1 VQSDPILAHH
11 LSACQREEERTLEL
25 VRTLTTVASLS
36 PEEEEDD
43 EGSDPKKEE
52 AELRLVDIL
61 EIIPNCLLNGI
72 FWLTWNISVLTTPS
86 RFDIFRYVS
95 LLCI

>member
-25 VRTLTTVASLS
+25 VRTLATIASLS

-61 EIIPNCLLNGI
+61 EIIPNCLLQ
-72 FWLTWNISVLTTPS
+72 WNILVDMEY
-86 RFDIFRYVS
+86 FGVNHS
-95 LLCI
+95 LPF